1 MNVNSLYYII
11 ETYLNGNKS
20 HARGYINKIR
30 YTGHQVVNA
39 CNLFGMKPAL
49 EVLTQ
54 LGVNRLYLE
63 NAFHDYQREKLDEA
77 KTIINN
83 YKFKN

>member
-20 HARGYINKIR
+20 HARGYVNKIR
-30 YTGHQVVNA
+30 YTKPEIINA

-49 EVLTQ
+49 ETLTQ
-54 LGVNRLYLE
+54 LGVDRLYLV
-63 NAFHDYQREKLDEA
+63 NAFHDYQRENIEEA

-83 YKFKN
+83 YKLKN